1 MTKSQQEQYTQGG
14 ASRTG
19 SLVQLISS
27 SRAFVLLL
35 ALLLQILL
43 SGPDMGGRLFD
54 LIVRILVILAAVY
67 VTADNK
73 RHLLVGM
80 SLGIPSLVLVLVS
93 YRTENHILGWFTYG
107 ILVLLYLYIIRL
119 MLFQIFYAKVIT
131 VNTIGFALCTYI
143 LIGTVWV
150 LFYTPVVAMDP
161 YAFSVPIL
169 EEGEAFHTL
178 IYFSYVTLTTLG
190 YGDISPVSNIA
201 RNLAVLEALTGTL
214 FLAVLISRL
223 VGSYVSGKKS

>member
-14 ASRTG
+14 PSRTG

>member
-1 MTKSQQEQYTQGG
+1 MAESRQEHHTQDGEP
-14 ASRTG
+14 RPG
-19 SLVQLISS
+19 SIVQLVYS
-27 SRAFVLLL
+27 SRAFVLLF

-43 SGPDMGGRLFD
+43 SGPDMGGRFFD

-80 SLGIPSLVLVLVS
+80 ALGIPSLVLILVG
-93 YRTENHILGWFTYG
+93 YRTDNHILDWFTYG
-107 ILVLLYLYIIRL
+107 LLLLLYTYIIRL

-143 LIGTVWV
+143 LIGTIWV
-150 LFYTPVVAMDP
+150 LFYTPVIAMDP

-169 EEGEAFHTL
+169 EEGDAFHTL

-201 RNLAVLEALTGTL
+201 RNLAVLEAITGTL

-223 VGSYVSGKKS
+223 VGSYVSGKKG